1 MSDKK
6 YEDITLKR
14 IKQLKGT
21 DSQDAFAKKIKTTQS
36 NVSKLLRGS
45 PPSAATLKALAE
57 TYHVS
62 VDWLLGLSD
71 EMEIANKAHFHDLTA
86 DTLTYGDVMAVL
98 EVLYE
103 YLSVTEGYT
112 QDGYN
117 SELDPDTIIV
127 RDGVLR
133 YFLENRSRYSGGSRD
148 IYDIWLCK
156 AKERFGKMPLLKW
169 TQAVQTLYD
178 GNIPEQLSDEAVQ
191 KLVDDIA
198 NNRELRHS
206 LEELTSPPDDF
217 IDVPFH

>member
-103 YLSVTEGYT
+103 YLSILNWI
-112 QDGYN
+112 Q
-117 SELDPDTIIV
+117 I
-127 RDGVLR
+127 
-133 YFLENRSRYSGGSRD
+133 
-148 IYDIWLCK
+148 
-156 AKERFGKMPLLKW
+156 PLLFGMECLDIFWK
-169 TQAVQTLYD
+169 TVRAIVVD
-178 GNIPEQLSDEAVQ
+178 PEIFMISGCV
-191 KLVDDIA
+191 KLKSA
-198 NNRELRHS
+198 LGKCRC
-206 LEELTSPPDDF
+206 
-217 IDVPFH
+217 

>member
-1 MSDKK
+1 M
-6 YEDITLKR
+6 
-14 IKQLKGT
+14 
-21 DSQDAFAKKIKTTQS
+21 
-36 NVSKLLRGS
+36 
-45 PPSAATLKALAE
+45 
-57 TYHVS
+57 
-62 VDWLLGLSD
+62 
-71 EMEIANKAHFHDLTA
+71 
-86 DTLTYGDVMAVL
+86 
-98 EVLYE
+98 
-103 YLSVTEGYT
+103 
-112 QDGYN
+112 
-117 SELDPDTIIV
+117 
-127 RDGVLR
+127 LR